1 MFSDFF
7 TLVNAALQTGPSTSV
22 EFSEMAVQGTSHQGQ
37 SNEKILSE
45 CVSGACQTRALDLPP
60 INLDAFNPI
69 IIRFLEKLTE
79 EYVQTS
85 IVVFE
90 CNVTWRIL

>member
-1 MFSDFF
+1 M
-7 TLVNAALQTGPSTSV
+7 NAALDTGPSTSV
-22 EFSEMAVQGTSHQGQ
+22 EFSGMTVQGTSHQGQ

-45 CVSGACQTRALDLPP
+45 CVSRACQTRVLDLPP
-60 INLDAFNPI
+60 IDPDAFNPI

-90 CNVTWRIL
+90 CNVIWRIL

>member
-22 EFSEMAVQGTSHQGQ
+22 EFSGMTVQGTSHQGQ
-37 SNEKILSE
+37 SNE
-45 CVSGACQTRALDLPP
+45 CVSRACQTRALDLPP